1 MTQALITVDT
11 ELSALFHQR
20 RMAPHDNFAS
30 SILGRCTAGEFGIGW
45 QMGQME
51 RHGLKGVFF
60 VDPMP
65 GLVYGEQI
73 VADIVGP
80 IIDRGH
86 EVQLHIHSEWLEWAK
101 HSPVGGRQGRN
112 IGDFSLDDQVILL
125 TLASDLLQR
134 AGAPVPIAMRAGNF
148 GANDDTLRAA
158 AQIGLAYD
166 SSFNAAFTGMGC
178 AITLDPASID
188 PIALHGL
195 TECPVSG
202 LEDRPGHFRAAQVC
216 ALSSQE
222 MIAALRHAA
231 SQRQQLFMVV
241 THSFEMLSR
250 DRQRPNRSVIGRFE
264 ALCLAVAQTQGVVT
278 AGFAHIDGVDPAAT
292 DAPRPSLLAA
302 DRFRLARRLVEQA
315 LGTWLYERRLLP
327 A

>member
-20 RMAPHDNFAS
+20 RMAPRDNFAS
-30 SILGRCTAGEFGIGW
+30 SILGRCAAGEFGVGW
-45 QMGQME
+45 QMDQME
-51 RHGLKGVFF
+51 RHGLTGVFF

-80 IIDRGH
+80 ILSRGH
-86 EVQLHIHSEWLEWAK
+86 EVQLHIHSEWLEWVRE
-101 HSPVGGRQGRN
+101 SPVDGRQGHN
-112 IGDFSLDDQVILL
+112 IGDFSLEDQITLL
-125 TLASDLLQR
+125 TIASDLLQR
-134 AGAPVPIAMRAGNF
+134 AGAPAPIAMRAGNF

-158 AQIGLAYD
+158 THIGLRYD
-166 SSFNAAFTGMGC
+166 SSFNAAFTNSGC
-178 AITLDPASID
+178 AIVLDPESID
-188 PIALHGL
+188 PVDLHGL
-195 TECPVSG
+195 IECPVSG

-216 ALSSQE
+216 ALSGQE

-231 SQRQQLFMVV
+231 SQRQRLFMTV

-250 DRQRPNRSVIGRFE
+250 DRQRPNRSVIARFE
-264 ALCLAVAQTQGVVT
+264 ALCRAIAETHST
-278 AGFAHIDGVDPAAT
+278 ASTGFVGIDLDEPAAADT
-292 DAPRPSLLAA
+292 PDASLLPPNRA
-302 DRFRLARRLVEQA
+302 RLARRLVEQA